1 MPATDFATASAKINL
16 YLHVVGKR
24 ADGYH
29 LLESLIVFARYGD
42 IITVAPS
49 PKFSLE
55 IEGPFA
61 GKLAAD
67 EDNLVLR
74 AARGLAKLLGVKRGA
89 AITLTKNLPVASG
102 IGGGSADAA
111 ATIKALQWLW
121 NKREFD
127 WKPLAEFALTLGA
140 DVPVCFFNRTS
151 YVSGIGE
158 QVKFGGELPAAD
170 LLLVN
175 PGMAT
180 PTPAVFKARTAAFS
194 KSDPWETPL
203 LQADKA
209 MTAQDLVKLLKTRR
223 NDLTEPA
230 IKVAPVISDV
240 LQAIEKTRGCLLARL
255 SGSGATCFGIY
266 ADTKAAEAAKAAIL
280 KAHPNWW
287 AIATKIKNEPY

>member
-29 LLESLIVFARYGD
+29 RLESLVAFARHGD
-42 IITVAPS
+42 VVTVAPAA
-49 PKFSLE
+49 KFSLE

-61 GKLAAD
+61 AKLAAD

-74 AARGLAKLLGVKRGA
+74 AARGLAKLLGTRKAA

-111 ATIKALQWLW
+111 ATIRALQWLW
-121 NKREFD
+121 NKRDLD
-127 WKPLAEFALTLGA
+127 WKPLAELALSLGA
-140 DVPVCFFNRTS
+140 DVPVCLYDRTS

-158 QVKFGGELPAAD
+158 KLRHGGALPSAD

-175 PGMAT
+175 PGVAT
-180 PTPAVFKARTAAFS
+180 PTPQVFTARTGGFS
-194 KSDPWETPL
+194 PSDPWETPP
-203 LQADKA
+203 ATTK
-209 MTAQDLVKLLKTRR
+209 MTTRQLVALLKKRR

-230 IKVAPVISDV
+230 IKVAPVIQEV
-240 LQAIEKTRGCLLARL
+240 LQAIDKTRGCLLARL

-266 ADTKAAEAAKAAIL
+266 ADAASAEAAKAAIR
-280 KAHPNWW
+280 KVHPNWW
-287 AIATKIKNEPY
+287 AMATKIKNDAL

>member
-1 MPATDFATASAKINL
+1 MPATEFATASAKINL

-29 LLESLIVFARYGD
+29 LLESLIVFARHGD
-42 IITVAPS
+42 VITVAPAA
-49 PKFSLE
+49 KFSLE

-61 GKLAAD
+61 AKLAAD

-74 AARGLAKLLGVKRGA
+74 AARGLAKLVGTRKAA

-121 NKREFD
+121 DKRDFD
-127 WKPLAEFALTLGA
+127 WKPLAELALSLGA
-140 DVPVCFFNRTS
+140 DVPVCLYDRNS

-158 QVKFGGELPAAD
+158 KLKHGGALPSAD

-175 PGMAT
+175 PSVAT
-180 PTPAVFKARTAAFS
+180 PTPAVFKARTGGFS
-194 KSDPWETPL
+194 ESDPWKTP
-203 LQADKA
+203 AAA
-209 MTAQDLVKLLKTRR
+209 MTTKQLVALLKKRR

-230 IKVAPVISDV
+230 IEVAPVIADV
-240 LQAIEKTRGCLLARL
+240 LQALEKTRGCLLARL

-266 ADTKAAEAAKAAIL
+266 DDAASAEAAKAAIQ
-280 KAHPNWW
+280 KAHPTWW
-287 AIATKIKNEPY
+287 AVATKIKNEPF

>member
-29 LLESLIVFARYGD
+29 LLESLIVFARHGD
-42 IITVAPS
+42 VVSVAPAAT
-49 PKFSLE
+49 FSLE

-61 GKLAAD
+61 SKLAAD
-67 EDNLVLR
+67 EDNLVMR
-74 AARGLAKLLGVKRGA
+74 AARGLAKLLGTRKAA

-121 NKREFD
+121 NKRDFD
-127 WKPLAEFALTLGA
+127 WKPLAEFALSLGA
-140 DVPVCFFNRTS
+140 DVPVCLYDRTS

-158 QVKFGGELPAAD
+158 KLKHGGALPSAD

-175 PGMAT
+175 PGVAT
-180 PTPAVFKARTAAFS
+180 PTPQVFKERTGGFS
-194 KSDPWETPL
+194 PSDPWETPP
-203 LQADKA
+203 ATSA
-209 MTAQDLVKLLKTRR
+209 MTTKQLVALLKKRR

-230 IKVAPVISDV
+230 IKVAPVIEDV
-240 LQAIEKTRGCLLARL
+240 LQAIGKTRGCLLSRL

-266 ADTKAAEAAKAAIL
+266 DDAASAEAAKAAIL
-280 KAHPNWW
+280 KAHPDWW
-287 AIATKIKNEPY
+287 AVATKIKNDAF

>member
-1 MPATDFATASAKINL
+1 MAATDFATASAKINL
-16 YLHVVGKR
+16 YLQVVGKR

-42 IITVAPS
+42 VITVAPS
-49 PKFSLE
+49 AKFSLE

-74 AARGLAKLLGVKRGA
+74 AARGLAKLLGVKKGA

-127 WKPLAEFALTLGA
+127 WKPLADFALTLGA
-140 DVPVCFFNRTS
+140 DVPVCLFNRTS
-151 YVSGIGE
+151 TVSGIGE
-158 QVKFGGELPAAD
+158 KVKFGGDLPAVD

-175 PGMAT
+175 PGVAT
-180 PTPAVFKARTAAFS
+180 PTPAVFKARTGAFT
-194 KSDPWETPL
+194 KSDPWEVPT
-203 LQADKA
+203 DKA
-209 MTAQDLVKLLKTRR
+209 ITAQDLAKLLKNRR

-230 IKVAPVISDV
+230 IEVAPVIGDV
-240 LQAIEKTRGCLLARL
+240 LQAIEKTRGCLLSRL

-280 KAHPNWW
+280 KAHPDWW
-287 AIATKIKNEPY
+287 AIGTKIKNEPF